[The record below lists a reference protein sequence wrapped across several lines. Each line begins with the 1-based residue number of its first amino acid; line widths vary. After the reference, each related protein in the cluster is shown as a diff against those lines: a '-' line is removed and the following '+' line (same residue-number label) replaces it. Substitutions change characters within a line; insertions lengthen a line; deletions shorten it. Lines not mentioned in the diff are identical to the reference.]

1 MAKKHD
7 LLGVAG
13 ADTIIGTG
21 VKLRGNLASEG
32 DILIDGTLVGNVKS
46 RGNCNIG
53 VNAHV
58 TGDVSAES
66 LTIAGQL
73 DGNIRAASDTTIAE
87 TGQVTGD
94 ITTGRLHIDMGAVF
108 IGTSKM
114 KAVQASEI
122 AARELNEGN

>member
-13 ADTIIGTG
+13 ADTVIGTG
-21 VKLRGNLASEG
+21 VKLRGNLVTEG
-32 DILIDGTLVGNVKS
+32 DILIDGTLTGNVKS
-46 RGNCNIG
+46 RGNLDIG

-66 LTIAGQL
+66 ITVAGQL
-73 DGNIRAASDTTIAE
+73 DGNIRATGDTTIAE

-94 ITTGRLHIDMGAVF
+94 IATGRLHIDMGAIF

-114 KAVQASEI
+114 KVIQASEV
-122 AARELNEGN
+122 ATRELNEGA